1 MGGRWYG
8 GGHGRTGHPYLLA
21 GVAMTTYPV
30 GSGAIMTVVLFVT
43 GLIVIAALIFAGVS
57 VLVGAP

>member
-1 MGGRWYG
+1 
-8 GGHGRTGHPYLLA
+8 
-21 GVAMTTYPV
+21 MTTYPV

-43 GLIVIAALIFAGVS
+43 GLIVIAALIFAGVF